1 MKFDDFA
8 FLNSKGSASVAIA
21 GDSTKEAAPAAQAKE
36 SEAVTQAAT
45 AAETSG
51 SAAATAAATAAK
63 TSEPAATAAATAAA
77 KRPMNWG
84 FISIIAIA
92 ALVACSCAV
101 WLCMKLA
108 FAGSADERVVVI
120 TDGDGQTQRIP
131 ITENGTYTIE
141 SSLGKNVVVIS
152 YGSVYMAE
160 ADCPGHDC
168 IEQGAIDTAGE
179 IIVCL
184 PHKLI
189 VNIEGGES
197 SEIDSVAS

>member
-1 MKFDDFA
+1 MRFDELA
-8 FLNSKGSASVAIA
+8 QMSKNDEKEFASVTDTGASIVA
-21 GDSTKEAAPAAQAKE
+21 GTTHAQAKH
-36 SEAVTQAAT
+36 
-45 AAETSG
+45 
-51 SAAATAAATAAK
+51 
-63 TSEPAATAAATAAA
+63 PL
-77 KRPMNWG
+77 NWT

-92 ALVACSCAV
+92 ALIACACGA
-101 WLCMKLA
+101 WLCMKFA

-141 SSLGKNVVVIS
+141 SSLGKNVIVVS
-152 YGSVYMAE
+152 YGSVYMSE

-168 IEQGAIDTAGE
+168 IEQGAIENAGE

-197 SEIDSVAS
+197 ATVDSVAS